1 VRGAGTIKAGR
12 GGFKVFSRDLKSCK
26 CHCGGARIIHSSGQ
40 RGEQEA
46 ADRCAEHERGGGRT
60 LSFPLGERVGGAEIW
75 EGARDEV
82 SSY

>member
-1 VRGAGTIKAGR
+1 MG
-12 GGFKVFSRDLKSCK
+12 
-26 CHCGGARIIHSSGQ
+26 HRIIHSSKQ